1 MPPPMTVTEA
11 IHQAE
16 VILPGI
22 PAPEGELDPR
32 WQAIIAVAEFIEDEP
47 EAVCSFAE
55 RWGQHPNEDLRVA
68 IATCVLE
75 HLLEH
80 HFDLVFPRAERLAR
94 SSRRFAQTVAMCWRF
109 GESEHPANAAKL
121 DELLRELRSAT

>member
-1 MPPPMTVTEA
+1 MTVTEA

-16 VILPGI
+16 AILPGI
-22 PAPEGELDPR
+22 PVPEGELDPR
-32 WQAIIAVAEFIEDEP
+32 WQAIIAIAEFIKDEP

-55 RWGQHPNEDLRVA
+55 RWGQHPDEDLRVA

-80 HFDLVFPRAERLAR
+80 HFDLVFPRIERLAR
-94 SSRRFAQTVAMCWRF
+94 SSRPFAQAVSMCWLF
-109 GESEHPANAAKL
+109 GKTKNPANAETFG
-121 DELLRELRSAT
+121 ELLRELRSAS

>member
-11 IHQAE
+11 IHKAE
-16 VILPGI
+16 AILPGT
-22 PAPEGELDPR
+22 PAPDGQVDPR

-47 EAVCSFAE
+47 EAVWSFAE
-55 RWGQHPNEDLRVA
+55 RWGQHSDEDLRTA

-80 HFDLVFPRAERLAR
+80 HFDLVFPRVARLAR
-94 SSRRFAQTVAMCWRF
+94 SYRQFARAVAMCSRF
-109 GESEHPANAAKL
+109 GETEHPANAAKL
-121 DELLRELRSAT
+121 DELLRELRSAS